1 MAETAY
7 SVCPH
12 DCPSSCALEIERLG
26 LDRIGR
32 VHGQAEHPYTQ
43 GVICAKVARY
53 AERVHHPGR
62 LVHPLKRTGAKG
74 EGAFARISWDEAL
87 DEIAHRFKEAQA
99 KLGKETVW
107 PFQYAGTMGLVQ
119 RGSIE
124 RLRHAMGYA
133 RQHFTICSSIVGAG
147 WMAGVG
153 AKLGSD
159 PREVS
164 KADLIV
170 VWGTNAVHTQINL
183 MTQLAEAKKT
193 RRAKIVVIDVYKNAT
208 AEKADHFLMIRPGT
222 DGALACAVLHV
233 LLEENLAD
241 RAYLA
246 RLSDFSPEVEAH
258 LKAKTPEWA
267 EAITGIPAEEIRA
280 FARLYGT
287 TKKSLIRFGFGFS
300 RARNGAAS
308 LHAMSCL
315 PVMTGAW
322 REEGGGAICNMS
334 GAFAKLDKTLIE
346 GTDVLDS
353 KTRLLDMSR
362 IGPVLT
368 GDRRDLGDGP
378 PVAAML
384 IQNSNP
390 MMVAPE
396 YALVKQGMARE
407 DLFLAVHEQFM
418 TETARM
424 ADIVL
429 PATTFLE
436 HDDLYAAYGQTFLQI
451 GRQVIRPHG
460 ESRPN
465 QDVINAL
472 AKRLGAKHPGF
483 EMNSLEMVAATLE
496 RSGLPGV
503 EDLTGKRWIDCAPS
517 FEEMHFLKGFGHP
530 DGRFRFKPDW
540 KALGPDHAVMPAL
553 PDHLNTIE
561 NADGEHPFRLVTAPS
576 RNFLNSSFTE
586 TPSSIEAEKRPT
598 ALIHPEDCAKLGIA
612 DGGRV
617 RMGNGKG
624 SLVLHARIFAGLKP
638 GVVVAES
645 IWPNASFEEG
655 QGINLLTSADAVPP
669 IGGSPFHDT
678 KVWLKAL

>member
-1 MAETAY
+1 MSETVP

-26 LDRIGR
+26 PDRIGR
-32 VHGQAEHPYTQ
+32 VHGAADHPYTQ

-62 LVHPLKRTGAKG
+62 LTHPLKRTGAKG
-74 EGAFARISWDEAL
+74 EGNFARISWDEAL
-87 DEIAHRFKEAQA
+87 DEIAQRFQEAEA
-99 KLGKETVW
+99 KYGKGSVW

-119 RGSIE
+119 RNSIE

-133 RQHFTICSSIVGAG
+133 RQHFTICSSISGAG

-153 AKLGSD
+153 AKMGAD

-170 VWGTNAVHTQINL
+170 IWGTNAVHTQVNV
-183 MTQLAEAKKT
+183 MTEVAKARKT
-193 RRAKIVVIDVYKNAT
+193 RQAKVVVIDVYRNAT
-208 AEKADHFLMIRPGT
+208 AEKADQFLMLRPGT
-222 DGALACAVLHV
+222 DGALALAVMNV
-233 LLEENLAD
+233 LLAENLAD
-241 RAYLA
+241 RVYLA

-258 LKAKTPEWA
+258 IARKTPEWA
-267 EAITGIPAEEIRA
+267 EAITGIPADGIRA
-280 FARLYGT
+280 FARLYGG

-334 GAFAKLDKTLIE
+334 GVFAKLDKTL
-346 GTDVLDS
+346 TDGSDLLDP

-362 IGPVLT
+362 IGPILT
-368 GDRRDLGDGP
+368 GDASDLGDGP
-378 PVAAML
+378 PVTAML
-384 IQNSNP
+384 VQNSNP
-390 MMVAPE
+390 MMVAPD
-396 YALVKQGMARE
+396 YARVRQGLLRD
-407 DLFLAVHEQFM
+407 DLFLAVHEQFL

-451 GRQVIRPHG
+451 GCKVITPVG

-465 QDVINAL
+465 QDVIRDL
-472 AKRLGAKHPGF
+472 ARRLGARHPGF
-483 EMNSLEMVAATLE
+483 EMSSWEMIDAILT
-496 RSGLPGV
+496 RSGFPGAAM
-503 EDLTGKRWIDCAPS
+503 LAKARWIDCAPS
-517 FEEMHFLKGFGHP
+517 FEEMHFIKGFGHA

-540 KALGPDHAVMPAL
+540 KALGPDHAIMPPM
-553 PDHLNTIE
+553 PDHLDNIE
-561 NADGEHPFRLVTAPS
+561 APDAAHPLRLVTAPS
-576 RNFLNSSFTE
+576 RNFLNSTFSE
-586 TPSSIEAEKRPT
+586 TPTSLAQEKRPT
-598 ALIHPEDCAKLGIA
+598 AMIHPEDAARLGIA
-612 DGGRV
+612 EGSRV
-617 RMGNGKG
+617 RMGNAKG
-624 SLVLHARIFAGLKP
+624 SLVLHARIFDGLKP
-638 GVVVAES
+638 GVVVSES

-669 IGGSPFHDT
+669 AGGAPFHDT